1 LQVTQNAL
9 KKKFTVNDIICADSK
24 NLSKHVAPNSVALT
38 VTSPPYRN
46 AINYSQ
52 HVKNARSGKNKSF
65 RGNEEGTLEQYLLD
79 MEEIFAEVNK
89 VTIPGGYCCIVIAD
103 ELFEKNLIPLP
114 SMLAS
119 RLLNPDDE
127 ENGWYL
133 RDMIIWNKVTAGRSG
148 AGNRFGQFI
157 KIPVPT
163 RYRANIMHEQII
175 ILQKGKDGR
184 RLDKETEPKVPI
196 NRAMKRQVANSIWD
210 ITPVPPNAVK
220 HPAPFPEQIPWRL
233 ISLYTEKGDVVLD
246 PMCGSG
252 QTTKVAKSLGRKF
265 VGVDLR
271 KEYVSLSKKRLKE
284 KPMLSNFII
293 PLYFP
298 VRWHDGEQSGRK
310 QDAHLDIEQSI
321 PKGFRMQFQKT
332 LTDKQNGTDT
342 TQICYKNKAGDYLA
356 SVIGSAEEPYIMNL
370 GNPKKK
376 TSVLGKIIAGLP
388 KTFDLEKIS
397 SAVPKNISDDPYA
410 VGAVIDVLEHAKVI
424 STGAR
429 NRKEVFYRKK

>member
-1 LQVTQNAL
+1 
-9 KKKFTVNDIICADSK
+9 
-24 NLSKHVAPNSVALT
+24 
-38 VTSPPYRN
+38 
-46 AINYSQ
+46 
-52 HVKNARSGKNKSF
+52 
-65 RGNEEGTLEQYLLD
+65 
-79 MEEIFAEVNK
+79 
-89 VTIPGGYCCIVIAD
+89 
-103 ELFEKNLIPLP
+103 
-114 SMLAS
+114 MLAS

-252 QTTKVAKSLGRKF
+252 QTTKVAKSLGRKY

-271 KEYVSLSKKRLKE
+271 KEYVSLSKKRLKG
-284 KPMLSNFII
+284 KANAFKLYHSALLSASGGTTASSLEESRMRILTSRKVFQGDSKCSFKKYQQTSKTEPIQLKSII
-293 PLYFP
+293 
-298 VRWHDGEQSGRK
+298 
-310 QDAHLDIEQSI
+310 
-321 PKGFRMQFQKT
+321 KT
-332 LTDKQNGTDT
+332 RQATILQ
-342 TQICYKNKAGDYLA
+342 A
-356 SVIGSAEEPYIMNL
+356 
-370 GNPKKK
+370 
-376 TSVLGKIIAGLP
+376 
-388 KTFDLEKIS
+388 
-397 SAVPKNISDDPYA
+397 
-410 VGAVIDVLEHAKVI
+410 
-424 STGAR
+424 
-429 NRKEVFYRKK
+429 

>member
-1 LQVTQNAL
+1 
-9 KKKFTVNDIICADSK
+9 
-24 NLSKHVAPNSVALT
+24 
-38 VTSPPYRN
+38 
-46 AINYSQ
+46 
-52 HVKNARSGKNKSF
+52 
-65 RGNEEGTLEQYLLD
+65 
-79 MEEIFAEVNK
+79 
-89 VTIPGGYCCIVIAD
+89 
-103 ELFEKNLIPLP
+103 
-114 SMLAS
+114 
-119 RLLNPDDE
+119 
-127 ENGWYL
+127 
-133 RDMIIWNKVTAGRSG
+133 
-148 AGNRFGQFI
+148 
-157 KIPVPT
+157 
-163 RYRANIMHEQII
+163 
-175 ILQKGKDGR
+175 
-184 RLDKETEPKVPI
+184 
-196 NRAMKRQVANSIWD
+196 
-210 ITPVPPNAVK
+210 
-220 HPAPFPEQIPWRL
+220 
-233 ISLYTEKGDVVLD
+233 
-246 PMCGSG
+246 MCGSG

-332 LTDKQNGTDT
+332 LTDRQNGTDT

-356 SVIGSAEEPYIMNL
+356 SVIGSAEEPYIMKL

-376 TSVLGKIIAGLP
+376 TSVLGKIISNLP

-429 NRKEVFYRKK
+429 NRKEVFYRKNSSL

>member
-1 LQVTQNAL
+1 ME
-9 KKKFTVNDIICADSK
+9 KKFTVNKIICADSRD
-24 NLSKHVAPNSVALT
+24 LSKFIKPNSVALT

-52 HVKNARSGKNKSF
+52 HVKNTKSGKNKSF
-65 RGNEEGTLEQYLLD
+65 RGNEEGTLEQYLSD
-79 MEEIFAEVNK
+79 MEEIFADVNK
-89 VTIPGGYCCIVIAD
+89 VTVPGGYCCIVIAD

-196 NRAMKRQVANSIWD
+196 NRAMKRQIANSVWD

-233 ISLYTEKGDVVLD
+233 IQLYTKAGDVVLD

-265 VGVDLR
+265 IGVDLR
-271 KEYVSLSKKRLKE
+271 KQYVSLSKRRLRE
-284 KPMLSNFII
+284 KPMLSNFIV

-298 VRWHDGEQSGRK
+298 IRWSNSEQSGRK
-310 QDAHLDIEQSI
+310 EDAYIDVEDSI
-321 PKGFRMQFQKT
+321 PRGYKMQFQKIT
-332 LTDKQNGTDT
+332 KDTENGTDT
-342 TQICYKNKAGDYLA
+342 TCIYYKNKIGDYA
-356 SVIGSAEEPYIMNL
+356 FSKISSGEEPYIMKL
-370 GNPKKK
+370 GNPRKK
-376 TSVLGKIIAGLP
+376 TSLLGKVAGKIPRTCDINYIRSMLP
-388 KTFDLEKIS
+388 ANIS
-397 SAVPKNISDDPYA
+397 ADESAVEA
-410 VGAVIDVLEHAKVI
+410 VADVLEHAKII
-424 STGAR
+424 SKGTR
-429 NRKEVFYRKK
+429 TLKQTFYKKT